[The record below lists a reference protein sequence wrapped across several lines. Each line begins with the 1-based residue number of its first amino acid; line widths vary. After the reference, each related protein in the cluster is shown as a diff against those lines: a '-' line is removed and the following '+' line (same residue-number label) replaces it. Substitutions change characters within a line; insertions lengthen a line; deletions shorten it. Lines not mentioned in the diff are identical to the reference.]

1 MADFSPPWAASG
13 TRRAPTTSEQTIGFQ
28 CGAADPTLFNYLF
41 HRIQSEINAVIEGAG
56 LTPSDDALDQMW
68 QAITAYVAQQIEG
81 LSTGEVDL
89 SGYYT
94 KTEADALFYTRGQ
107 VDALI
112 SGVLEQ
118 FANYYTIAEVDA
130 LLAAIRSLIRQP
142 GILGVDSA
150 TTLTADYGGYL
161 IQMSGA
167 TNYALTLP
175 DPTGLAGTSFDV
187 YNTGSE
193 DKTIVTPAGV
203 FMGPRGNRG
212 TVQTLP
218 RGANMRLRASS
229 VNWSILDQSWMMRV
243 VSTADS
249 MTPADIGG
257 YIQLG
262 GGTTFIFNT
271 IDPSAFSGA
280 RVQIY
285 NAGSV
290 AMTLSTP
297 SGAFIGP
304 GGSSAS
310 TLSLAAGENAELRAA
325 FVNWIAVVS

>member
-1 MADFSPPWAASG
+1 MKYVPPLNGNTADENRSYWNFDPATG
-13 TRRAPTTSEQTIGFQ
+13 LQ
-28 CGAADPTLFNYLF
+28 GAIPVGNAFEHPQ
-41 HRIQSEINAVIEGAG
+41 REILAVIAAAG
-56 LTPSDDALDQMW
+56 LTPSPDDLTQLR
-68 QAITAYVAQQIEG
+68 QAIAAQIAVAVGGIDPG
-81 LSTGEVDL
+81 DVDL

-94 KTEADALFYTRGQ
+94 RTEADALFYNRSA
-107 VDALI
+107 VDGLI
-112 SGVLEQ
+112 SAALEG
-118 FANYYTIAEVDA
+118 YYTKPEIDV
-130 LLAAIRSLIRQP
+130 LLAAIRALIRQP

-150 TTLTADYGGYL
+150 TTLTADQGGYL
-161 IQMSGA
+161 VQTSGA
-167 TNYALTLP
+167 TNYAVTLP
-175 DPTGLAGTSFDV
+175 DPTGLSGTSFDI
-187 YNTGSE
+187 YNTSSE

-218 RGANMRLRASS
+218 RGASMRLRASGA
-229 VNWSILDQSWMMRV
+229 NWSVLEQSWMMRV
-243 VSTADS
+243 ISAADS

-262 GGTTFIFNT
+262 GSTTFTFN
-271 IDPSAFSGA
+271 ILDPSAFSGG

-290 AMTLSTP
+290 TMTLSTP
-297 SGAFIGP
+297 SGSFIGP

-325 FVNWIAVVS
+325 FVNWIAVIS